1 MRSRHVIKTLKHTAG
16 SHCEST
22 TMKDLIIHEGI
33 AITEEMVFGL
43 DSTFGFT
50 FFDNSQSQNAVTDF
64 SLGTPLFIGC
74 KQGSITDKSMA
85 CRILGLNISFE
96 TFSSPDVAWDSS
108 KKWINQ
114 DILVGLQVDMGYL
127 SYFDWKEK
135 LHFGGHFITLAGYDE
150 AKNLAFV
157 YDTEFSDVQEI
168 SIGDLKNARSSKH
181 GPRFLHPHNT
191 QVTIVKRL
199 DGKKP
204 PFPKAVKLALQQV
217 AQQVIS
223 PSTNRHGIPAL
234 RLFAKS
240 ISRWRDILKGDMKH
254 PYTSKIVPKAF
265 STLEMM
271 YGLIEE
277 WGTGGSIFRNLYSN
291 FLKELLNHS
300 DINDGSY
307 AWKEEELFYL
317 EDAHEQITKSAILW
331 SKFSNQIKKA
341 LETDKEN
348 CLDYIDFN
356 ESKAIIENIIS
367 LEETCFRNLLKI
379 KL

>member
-1 MRSRHVIKTLKHTAG
+1 MRSKHVIQTLKHIAG

-33 AITEEMVFGL
+33 EITEEMVFGL

-50 FFDNSQSQNAVTDF
+50 FFDNSQSQNTVVEF
-64 SLGTPLFIGC
+64 GMRTPLFIGG
-74 KQGSITDKSMA
+74 KQGSINNESMA
-85 CRILGLNISFE
+85 CRILGLNIEFE
-96 TFSSPDVAWDSS
+96 TFSSPNVAWDSS

-114 DILVGLQVDMGYL
+114 DIPVGLQVDIGYL

-135 LHFGGHFITLAGYDE
+135 LHFGGHFITLAGYD
-150 AKNLAFV
+150 AVKDVAFV
-157 YDTEFSDVQEI
+157 YDTEFTDVQEI
-168 SIGDLKNARSSKH
+168 SIGDLKKAQSSKH
-181 GPRFLHPHNT
+181 GSRFLHPHNT
-191 QVTIVKRL
+191 QFTIMKRL

-217 AQQVIS
+217 ARQVLS

-234 RLFAKS
+234 QLFAKS
-240 ISRWRDILKGDMKH
+240 IPRWNDILNGSMK
-254 PYTSKIVPKAF
+254 YSYNSKIIRKSF
-265 STLEMM
+265 TTLEMM

-277 WGTGGSIFRNLYSN
+277 WGTGGAIFRNLYSN
-291 FLKELLNHS
+291 FLKELLNHPE
-300 DINDGSY
+300 ITGGSY
-307 AWKEEELFYL
+307 AWKEEELFNL
-317 EDAHEQITKSAILW
+317 EDAHEQITKSAVLW
-331 SKFSNQIKKA
+331 SKFSSRIKIA

-356 ESKAIIENIIS
+356 ELEAIIENIIS
-367 LEETCFRNLLKI
+367 LEETCFRNLLQI